1 MATLKRTYSRT
12 IRSSLPSLPSSP
24 PSLPASS
31 SPLTGEKRKRP
42 LEERLENIL
51 TPALKQPRT
60 LHDKPT
66 PTPKAKAKKAA
77 KPPPKAKAKTF
88 TQLHFCIDQTILR
101 TCALCALSYTKGAP
115 DDEALHKAHCARVQ
129 KGMEW
134 GREEE
139 KEQVKAGVVEV
150 ASAVKLKDGK
160 KGRIICFKADVGG
173 KIGSK
178 ISTLLNTINIALSS
192 PPLTPS
198 ILQVSKVYLFLT
210 PSITSTLREK
220 IVGCVIAQHISTAM
234 AIATSAEC
242 VSACEP
248 PSSSPPSTEPAPSPT
263 SKLVAVDTTSG
274 IFCHPAALP
283 TPLGI
288 PRLFVSSTH
297 RRQGVASHLLTAAAQ
312 TFVFGCPLDPRKGQ
326 VAFTQPTGDG
336 SAVMHRWGGGGVR
349 IYEE

>member
-1 MATLKRTYSRT
+1 MASTLKTYSRT
-12 IRSSLPSLPSSP
+12 KRTLLSSLPSSP
-24 PSLPASS
+24 PSVLAS
-31 SPLTGEKRKRP
+31 
-42 LEERLENIL
+42 
-51 TPALKQPRT
+51 
-60 LHDKPT
+60 PT
-66 PTPKAKAKKAA
+66 PTPKAKAKKAAA

-101 TCALCALSYTKGAP
+101 TCALCGLSYTKGAP

-139 KEQVKAGVVEV
+139 KEQLAAGVVEV
-150 ASAVKLKDGK
+150 ASGVKLKDRK

-178 ISTLLNTINIALSS
+178 LSTLLNTINLALSS
-192 PPLTPS
+192 PSLTPE
-198 ILQVSKVYLFLT
+198 ILQASKVYLFLT

-220 IVGCVIAQHISTAM
+220 IVGCVIAQQISTAV
-234 AIATSAEC
+234 AIATPTEYSG
-242 VSACEP
+242 ACEP
-248 PSSSPPSTEPAPSPT
+248 PSPPSPT
-263 SKLVAVDTTSG
+263 TTLVGG
-274 IFCHPAALP
+274 IFCHPAPLP

-288 PRLFVSSTH
+288 SRLFVSSTH
-297 RRQGVASHLLTAAAQ
+297 RRQGVASHLLTAAAE
-312 TFVFGCPLDPRKGQ
+312 TFVLGCPLDPRKGQ
-326 VAFTQPTGDG
+326 VAFSQPTGDG